1 MVKLL
6 SPLKWAVVFCSCS
19 YSYAG
24 PVQVPGLQVPA
35 SAAANQEAV
44 KDIFLQSYN
53 AYSQFAFGHDSL
65 LPVSKSFVD
74 DRNGW
79 GATIADALGTMSSSQ
94 DLFDQALDFV
104 SKVDFRESN
113 TPSSVSLFETTIR
126 YVGGMISAYELSGK
140 QHQILVQQAQ
150 QLVDKMVFSWV
161 EPNQTIPFG
170 EIFFSNNTPIV
181 AVNNVAEAGTLD
193 VEWSRVTLYTGNQ
206 TYTKLSEGSVR
217 TIANLA
223 HDLKTLG
230 LPPQLV
236 DPTDDMFV
244 DAFLTWGGGTDSYL
258 EYLIKYARITNTDD
272 NLFADSWHAAVDS
285 SIKILQRTSTVGD
298 HIYLADWNAGEILL
312 EGSHLACFQ
321 GGNWIFGGKLLN
333 NQTIVDIGLELVDA
347 CWNTYASTETG
358 IGPETFAFIA
368 QDGTFSQPTA
378 QELAFYQEHG
388 FWITSTTLGPSD
400 YIQRPEVLE
409 SNFYAWRATGDTKYL
424 DRAASAITSFQKFLV
439 AKETNG
445 FAGLN
450 DVNDFNA
457 GLEDDTESFWFAEV
471 LKYLYLTFDDPQNIS
486 LDNFVFNTE
495 GQVFEAPPA
504 KAVYGSGTP
513 RSASGQFQTKTSDGL
528 PLPVISPDPLVTI
541 KPGPMNGQ

>member
-1 MVKLL
+1 MVNIS
-6 SPLKWAVVFCSCS
+6 SPLRFKWVAVILCTCSIS
-19 YSYAG
+19 SAG
-24 PVQVPGLQVPA
+24 PVQIPNLQVPA
-35 SAAANQEAV
+35 SAAVHQQAV
-44 KDIFLQSYN
+44 KDIFLQSYS
-53 AYSQFAFGHDSL
+53 AYSEFAFGHDSL
-65 LPVSKSFVD
+65 LPVSRSFVD

-79 GATIADALGTMSSSQ
+79 GATIVDAMGTMLLMDFT
-94 DLFDQALDFV
+94 DLFNQALDFV
-104 SKVDFRESN
+104 TKIDFRQSN

-140 QHQILVQQAQ
+140 QHQILVDQAK
-150 QLVDKMVFSWV
+150 QLVDKMVFAWAK
-161 EPNQTIPFG
+161 PNQTIPFG
-170 EIFFSNNTPIV
+170 EIFFANNSPIA

-206 TYTKLSEGSVR
+206 LYTKLSEGSVR
-217 TIANLA
+217 TIAKLPSPFP
-223 HDLKTLG
+223 G

-236 DPTDDMFV
+236 DPTDNMFV

-272 NLFADSWHAAVDS
+272 NLFADTWHAAVDS
-285 SIKILQRTSTVGD
+285 SIVELLRTSTIGG
-298 HIYLADWNAGEILL
+298 HTYLADWNAGEILL
-312 EGSHLACFQ
+312 EGSHLACFH

-333 NQTIVDIGLELVDA
+333 NQTIVDIGLKLVEA

-358 IGPETFAFIA
+358 IGPEAFSFIA
-368 QDGTFSQPTA
+368 PNGNFSQPDA
-378 QELAFYQEHG
+378 QQLAFNREHG
-388 FWITSTTLGPSD
+388 FWITTSD

-424 DRAASAITSFQKFLV
+424 DRAASAITSFQKFLI

-450 DVNDFNA
+450 DVNNFTA

-471 LKYLYLTFDDPQNIS
+471 LKYLYLTFDDPENIS

-504 KAVYGSGTP
+504 KAVYGSSTP
-513 RSASGQFQTKTSDGL
+513 TAAAGQFQSKTSDGL
-528 PLPVISPDPLVTI
+528 ALPEISPDPLVSI
-541 KPGPMNGQ
+541 KPGPLDGQ